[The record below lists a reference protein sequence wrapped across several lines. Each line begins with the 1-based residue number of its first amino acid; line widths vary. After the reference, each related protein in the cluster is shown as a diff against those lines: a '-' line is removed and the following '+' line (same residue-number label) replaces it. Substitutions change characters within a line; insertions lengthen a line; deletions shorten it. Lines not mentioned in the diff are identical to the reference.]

1 MNNEWDEDKV
11 RAACIEGTKR
21 ELQALLDCG
30 HIQVNGSPVTMS
42 LPETVSQKLSEAKA
56 SFPQRP
62 PVKADKDFDVESYL
76 INDFS
81 GRSKMVEVAKAVC
94 KKHSISLATLCGEN
108 RARDFVIARR
118 EFIYICYFMLG
129 RSTSQ
134 IGGFLG
140 RDHTTVVHHLQVVTG
155 KREVKYF
162 RADQCVVP
170 M

>member
-1 MNNEWDEDKV
+1 MKYEWDEDRV
-11 RAACIEGTKR
+11 REACIEGTKR
-21 ELQALLDCG
+21 ERQALIECGHLQAE
-30 HIQVNGSPVTMS
+30 VKPAE
-42 LPETVSQKLSEAKA
+42 PEKGPQ

-62 PVKADKDFDVESYL
+62 PAKTEDVDIGTYL

-81 GRSKMVEVAKAVC
+81 GRSKMAEVAKAVC
-94 KKHSISLATLCGEN
+94 KKHAISLAALCGDN

-140 RDHTTVVHHLQVVTG
+140 RDHTTIVHHLQVVTG

-162 RADQCVVP
+162 RADQCMAP